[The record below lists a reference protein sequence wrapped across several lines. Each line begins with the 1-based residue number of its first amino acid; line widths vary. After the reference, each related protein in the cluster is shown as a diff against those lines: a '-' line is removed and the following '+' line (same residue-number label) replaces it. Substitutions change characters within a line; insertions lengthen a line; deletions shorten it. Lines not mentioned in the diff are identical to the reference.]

1 MKTNLS
7 LLFIISSFLFL
18 TSCQKDSEFIENKVP
33 TADAGNSQTIT
44 LPESNLMLT
53 GSGQDEDGEIVAYL
67 WSQVS
72 GPAATVLVNPGS
84 SSTEV
89 EGFVEG
95 NYVFQLMVTDN
106 KGATG
111 LDTISIKVNPAPE
124 KTLTLKPANNP
135 NEKMFIINGTD
146 KSHVGSSQLTIDAWT
161 QDGSPWYGR
170 AAIKFD
176 LSNIPPNATIVSA
189 NLFLYSNT
197 PPTAGNL
204 VDPNFGTN
212 NAMILQQITSDWSPA
227 TSNWNNQPTVS
238 TANQI
243 LIPSTTMSSLDLNID
258 VKTLVSSMVSTNAK
272 YGFYLRLQDE
282 TIYTSRMFVSSYHTT
297 KVDKHPKLVVI
308 YK

>member
-1 MKTNLS
+1 MITFK
-7 LLFIISSFLFL
+7 SFLFVSLL
-18 TSCQKDSEFIENKVP
+18 TIAFSSCQKDDFIENKVP
-33 TADAGNSQTIT
+33 KADAGSSKTIT
-44 LPESNLMLT
+44 LPINSLILT
-53 GSGQDEDGEIVAYL
+53 GSGTDTDGQVVAYL

-72 GPAATVLVNPGS
+72 GPEATLLVNPGS
-84 SSTEV
+84 SSTAV
-89 EGFVEG
+89 DGFVEG

-111 LDTISIKVNPAPE
+111 VDTVSIKVNPAPE

-135 NEKMFIINGTD
+135 NEKMFILNGTD

-161 QDGSPWYGR
+161 QDGSPWFGR

-176 LSNIPPNATIVSA
+176 LSTIPSTATILSA
-189 NLFLYSNT
+189 NLFLFSNT

-204 VDPNFGTN
+204 VDANFGTN
-212 NAMILQQITSDWSPA
+212 NAMILQQITSDWSPI

-238 TANQI
+238 TTNQI
-243 LIPSTTMSSLDLNID
+243 TIPSTTLSSFDLNID
-258 VKTLVSSMVSTNAK
+258 VKGLVSSMVLYHAK
-272 YGFYLRLQDE
+272 YGFYLRLQNE